1 MFEDDEI
8 IVGIN
13 IKENSNKKTSNKT
26 NKKNKSQN
34 VKKNSKVNKKVLHK
48 RKVLKF
54 FMLIVIIIIAS
65 IILLSSSLFELKN
78 IYVEGNEKIS
88 DEAIISLSGLN
99 LYENIFKLNKN
110 SVIDKIKENAYIENA
125 EISRKLPSTIEITIK
140 ERKVN
145 YMLEYANSYAY
156 INNQGYILEI
166 TNEKLDLPIL
176 IGYDTDLSTTTPGNR
191 MDIDDL
197 KKMDTVIRIYETAK
211 SNEIGNLITKINISD
226 SKDYILILDTEGKTV
241 HLGECADLNTRIL
254 YLKSILEKTKG
265 KNGEIFLNMDLN
277 TDDAYFRPSGN

>member
-8 IVGIN
+8 IVEIK

-65 IILLSSSLFELKN
+65 IILLSSSLFDLKN

-166 TNEKLDLPIL
+166 TNEKLDFPIL

>member
-54 FMLIVIIIIAS
+54 FMLIVIIIIAL
-65 IILLSSSLFELKN
+65 IILLSSSLFDLKN

>member
-54 FMLIVIIIIAS
+54 FMLIVIIIIAL
-65 IILLSSSLFELKN
+65 IILLSSSLFDLKN

-166 TNEKLDLPIL
+166 TNEKLDFPIL

>member
-54 FMLIVIIIIAS
+54 FMLIVVIIIAS
-65 IILLSSSLFELKN
+65 IILLSSSLFDLKN

>member
-65 IILLSSSLFELKN
+65 IILLSSSLFDLKN

-140 ERKVN
+140 ERKVR
-145 YMLEYANSYAY
+145 Y
-156 INNQGYILEI
+156 
-166 TNEKLDLPIL
+166 
-176 IGYDTDLSTTTPGNR
+176 
-191 MDIDDL
+191 
-197 KKMDTVIRIYETAK
+197 
-211 SNEIGNLITKINISD
+211 
-226 SKDYILILDTEGKTV
+226 
-241 HLGECADLNTRIL
+241 LN
-254 YLKSILEKTKG
+254 
-265 KNGEIFLNMDLN
+265 
-277 TDDAYFRPSGN
+277 

>member
-65 IILLSSSLFELKN
+65 IILLSSSLFDLKN

-125 EISRKLPSTIEITIK
+125 EISRKLPSTIEIRIK

-191 MDIDDL
+191 MDIEDL

>member
-65 IILLSSSLFELKN
+65 IILLSSSLFDLKN

-125 EISRKLPSTIEITIK
+125 EISRKLPSTIEISIK

-191 MDIDDL
+191 MDIEDL

>member
-54 FMLIVIIIIAS
+54 FMLIVIIIIAL
-65 IILLSSSLFELKN
+65 IILLSSSLFDLKN

-125 EISRKLPSTIEITIK
+125 EISRKLPSTIEIRIK

>member
-65 IILLSSSLFELKN
+65 IILLSSSLFDLKN

-166 TNEKLDLPIL
+166 TNEKLDFPIL

>member
-65 IILLSSSLFELKN
+65 IILLSSSLFDLKN

>member
-54 FMLIVIIIIAS
+54 FMLIVIIIIAL
-65 IILLSSSLFELKN
+65 IILLSSSLFDLKN
-78 IYVEGNEKIS
+78 IHVEGNEKIS

-166 TNEKLDLPIL
+166 TNEKLDFPIL

>member
-54 FMLIVIIIIAS
+54 FMLIVIIIIAL
-65 IILLSSSLFELKN
+65 IILLSSSLFDLKN

-125 EISRKLPSTIEITIK
+125 EISRKLPSTIEIRIK

-191 MDIDDL
+191 MDIEDL

>member
-65 IILLSSSLFELKN
+65 IILLSSSLFDLKN

-125 EISRKLPSTIEITIK
+125 EISRKLPSTIEIRIK

>member
-13 IKENSNKKTSNKT
+13 IKENSNKKNSNKA
-26 NKKNKSQN
+26 NNKNKSQN

-48 RKVLKF
+48 RKVMKF
-54 FMLIVIIIIAS
+54 FMLIVIIIIAL
-65 IILLSSSLFELKN
+65 IILLSSSLFDLKN

-99 LYENIFKLNKN
+99 LYENIFKVNKN

-125 EISRKLPSTIEITIK
+125 EISRKLPSTIEISIK

-166 TNEKLDLPIL
+166 TNEKLDVPIL

-191 MDIDDL
+191 MDIEDL

-211 SNEIGNLITKINISD
+211 SNEIGSLITKINISD

-241 HLGECADLNTRIL
+241 HLGECVDLNTRIL

-277 TDDAYFRPSGN
+277 TDNAYFRPSGN

>member
-34 VKKNSKVNKKVLHK
+34 VKKNSKVNKKILHK

-65 IILLSSSLFELKN
+65 IILLSSSLFDLKN

-166 TNEKLDLPIL
+166 TNEKLDFPIL

-191 MDIDDL
+191 MDIEDL

>member
-65 IILLSSSLFELKN
+65 IILLSSSLFDLKN

-166 TNEKLDLPIL
+166 TNEKLDFPIL

-191 MDIDDL
+191 MDIEDL

>member
-65 IILLSSSLFELKN
+65 IILLSSSLFDLKN

-191 MDIDDL
+191 MDIEDL

-254 YLKSILEKTKG
+254 YLKSTLEKTKG
-265 KNGEIFLNMDLN
+265 KTGETFLNMDPN

>member
-1 MFEDDEI
+1 MFEEDEI

-65 IILLSSSLFELKN
+65 IILLSSSLFDLKN

-191 MDIDDL
+191 MDIEDL

>member
-54 FMLIVIIIIAS
+54 FMLIVIIIIAL
-65 IILLSSSLFELKN
+65 IILLSSSLFDLKN

-191 MDIDDL
+191 MDIEDL

>member
-65 IILLSSSLFELKN
+65 IILLSSSLFDLKN

-166 TNEKLDLPIL
+166 TNEKLDFPIL
-176 IGYDTDLSTTTPGNR
+176 IGYDTDLSTTTPGSR

>member
-65 IILLSSSLFELKN
+65 IILLSSSLFDLKN

-191 MDIDDL
+191 MDIEDL